1 MMRKDM
7 REMSNFL
14 VNIKYHRR
22 PYVIYPDVYSE
33 TDREYGRLTRTLK
46 CRSATIITPDLK
58 ILKIEASRYYT
69 DGRCADS
76 ELIKNMNTRQI
87 MELGEMIS
95 KVLFK
100 LD

>member
-1 MMRKDM
+1 MRKDIQ
-7 REMSNFL
+7 EISNVL
-14 VNIKYHRR
+14 INIPYHRR

-33 TDREYGRLTRTLK
+33 TDREYGGLIRTSNG
-46 CRSATIITPDLK
+46 RSATIITPDLK
-58 ILKIEASRYYT
+58 ILKIEASRYHT
-69 DGRCADS
+69 DERCADS
-76 ELIKNMNTRQI
+76 GLIKNMNTMQI